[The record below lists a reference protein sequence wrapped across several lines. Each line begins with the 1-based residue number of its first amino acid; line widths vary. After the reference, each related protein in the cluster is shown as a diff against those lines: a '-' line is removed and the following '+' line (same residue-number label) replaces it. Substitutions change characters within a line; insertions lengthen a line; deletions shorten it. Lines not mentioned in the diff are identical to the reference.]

1 MMSFFSTDRLWPPE
15 QHVLQLYVLPDLRRD
30 RALAELVSRCRDV
43 LAGFPAT
50 DRPIPDEWLHVTIQ
64 PVNHGIFEPLD
75 IATRQRLVTEL
86 AAAFAP
92 VPAFTTLVGSP
103 LAYPIGVIADLY
115 DDAPIDDL
123 IERARRAITAVCGP
137 EAIRFDTRPPHMT
150 LAYAHG
156 EQDTDLSRNLA
167 TVVLGVASGLLSPS
181 R

>member
-1 MMSFFSTDRLWPPE
+1 MCFSCTYYRTCVGIGRWPSWFRGAE
-15 QHVLQLYVLPDLRRD
+15 TFLPG
-30 RALAELVSRCRDV
+30 SQ
-43 LAGFPAT
+43 
-50 DRPIPDEWLHVTIQ
+50 RPTVRYRTS
-64 PVNHGIFEPLD
+64 GC
-75 IATRQRLVTEL
+75 
-86 AAAFAP
+86 
-92 VPAFTTLVGSP
+92 GSP